1 MGFDFYKTCG
11 KNAEENNKEKTDSVN
26 EYKVKIA
33 LKDFLQKMGMACGL
47 LIYSPKPINLTQ
59 Y

>member
-26 EYKVKIA
+26 EYKVKIT
-33 LKDFLQKMGMACGL
+33 LKDFL
-47 LIYSPKPINLTQ
+47 
-59 Y
+59 